1 MFNVTEWEL
10 FYTTSEK
17 DEDYL
22 VNQICIDAVNKRY
35 ILETDVSCYV
45 TDGFDECGNE
55 IFSTYVS
62 KEVFDILVKS
72 VKENGFKECGYG
84 DL

>member
-1 MFNVTEWEL
+1 MFNYKEWEL

-22 VNQICIDAVNKRY
+22 VHQIYIDVVNKRY
-35 ILETDVSCYV
+35 IVEMDAPCEV
-45 TDGFDECGNE
+45 TDGFDEFGNE
-55 IFSTYVS
+55 IYSDYVS
-62 KEVFDILVKS
+62 RGVFDMLVKS
-72 VKENGFKECGYG
+72 VKENGYKECEYG